1 MNLKS
6 TCCIALLVYMLTGCG
21 LVHKMTIDQG
31 NYISEEQVEQLKI
44 GMSKQQI
51 RYVLGTPM
59 LFDESRPNTWQYVFY
74 IKKGYQ
80 PPDEKKIII
89 QFDSNGKAMSIQK

>member
-1 MNLKS
+1 MNFKS
-6 TCCIALLVYMLTGCG
+6 TCCIALFVCMLTGCG

-31 NYISEEQVEQLKI
+31 NYISEEQVQQLKV
-44 GMSKQQI
+44 GMTKQQI

-59 LFDESRPNTWQYVFY
+59 LFDESKPNTWQYVFY
-74 IKKGYQ
+74 VKKGYQ

-89 QFDSNGKAMSIQK
+89 QFFKF